1 MARHRSDSIEFTREV
16 AQEHL
21 GGESLNGLA
30 RRPDVSPNLIR
41 V

>member
-21 GGESLNGLA
+21 GGESLNGHCQ
-30 RRPDVSPNLIR
+30 VEVQSIR
-41 V
+41 VMG